1 MHNNKCLCK
10 VLSLSCWWCVI
21 FTINLALQKYVCER
35 GRDGVTFMCA
45 HVYNVAL
52 CCNTVRNVAL
62 GIWLVGHPCNSK
74 THTSKPGVPKLSL
87 AMYPFSV
94 WIDEHVPLNM
104 GAGSIFSKEGPISD
118 FPGLGQ
124 KYFARGNRSGKIT
137 FWSLETWKKIF
148 CKKSRWKNVKF

>member
-21 FTINLALQKYVCER
+21 FTINLALQNYVCER

-104 GAGSIFSKEGPISD
+104 GAGSIFFQGGTNKWFSRVGP
-118 FPGLGQ
+118 
-124 KYFARGNRSGKIT
+124 
-137 FWSLETWKKIF
+137 KIF
-148 CKKSRWKNVKF
+148 CTGQQKWQNYILITRNLEKNFLQKK